1 MTQPRR
7 ADRRAER
14 SILESP
20 WLATLLAL
28 VVVALA
34 AVIMLPGLIATG
46 VLPGASPTASVGPFA
61 SPTPP
66 PPSFVRPTP
75 SPQPS
80 FASYVVQKGDTLNSI
95 ARKFRTTARSMAWWN
110 RGAHPSLDPESASY
124 NPNNLKVGWVLR
136 VLPDSVVDEDNPPPA
151 VSEP

>member
-7 ADRRAER
+7 ADRRADR
-14 SILESP
+14 SMLESP
-20 WLATLLAL
+20 WLAALLAI

-34 AVIMLPGLIATG
+34 AVILLPGLLASG
-46 VLPGASPTASVGPFA
+46 LLPGASPTGPAGPLA

-80 FASYVVQKGDTLNSI
+80 FASYVVRRGDTLNSI
-95 ARKFRTTARSMAWWN
+95 ARKFRTTARSIAWWN
-110 RGAHPSLDPESASY
+110 RGAHPSLDPESPSY

-136 VLPDSVVDEDNPPPA
+136 VLPDVVVDDNNPPPA
-151 VSEP
+151 VGGP